1 MVIWSI
7 PAKEDLKKIH
17 DYISEDSKYY
27 AKQVIDSI
35 VAKADSLLDFPKMG
49 RKVPEIGDA
58 DIREFPIY
66 SYRLIDKCKNEGIE
80 VLTIVH
86 SKQNYSP

>member
-7 PAKEDLKKIH
+7 PAKEDLKRIH
-17 DYISEDSKYY
+17 DYISEDSKFY
-27 AKQVIDSI
+27 ARQVIDNA

-49 RKVPEIGDA
+49 RQVPEISDP
-58 DIREFPIY
+58 DIREIPIY
-66 SYRLIDKCKNEGIE
+66 SYRLIYKCQNEDIE

-86 SKQNYSP
+86 SRQIYAP

>member
-17 DYISEDSKYY
+17 DYIAKDSNYY
-27 AKQVIDSI
+27 AKQVIDTI
-35 VAKADSLLDFPKMG
+35 IAKADSLIDFPKMG
-49 RKVPEIGDA
+49 REVPEIGDP
-58 DIREFPIY
+58 DFREFPVY
-66 SYRLIDKCKNEGIE
+66 SYRLIYKCKDNSIE

-86 SKQNYSP
+86 SRQIYSP